1 MDQPEARSQ
10 KLMLGLLCVCEGAKY
25 LSHSLMPPR
34 AHVSKKLES
43 VLNGNLNTGILSDM
57 GWGSP
62 KWHFNCFTACLL
74 SACL

>member
-10 KLMLGLLCVCEGAKY
+10 KLMLGLLCVCQGAKY

-43 VLNGNLNTGILSDM
+43 VL
-57 GWGSP
+57 
-62 KWHFNCFTACLL
+62 KWKLEHRYFV
-74 SACL
+74 